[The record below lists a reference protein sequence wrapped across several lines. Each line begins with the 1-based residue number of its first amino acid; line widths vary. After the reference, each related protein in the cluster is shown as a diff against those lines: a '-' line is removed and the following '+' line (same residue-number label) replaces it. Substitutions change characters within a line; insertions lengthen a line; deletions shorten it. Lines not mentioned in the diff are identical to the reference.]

1 MILKQYLNNMIDNF
15 ELIKPLFYFNED
27 NNMFFHLEIFR
38 RKKDHKG
45 ENVTNYPIKSY
56 LVKSREHLEK
66 IKEEVI
72 FLCEHYGARA
82 YINVAPKSFEDV
94 NKAILYKLA
103 NLNYTNNLFSSNPYR
118 ITESAIGEIKS
129 VSPKWIIDIDD
140 ISIKDTILEWLD
152 RYFYIDV
159 PPHYY
164 TRDYYLKITVPTVQG
179 CHLIT
184 LPFNTKEFSDVFPNI
199 DIHKNNGT
207 LLYYPKSLEKC
218 N

>member
-1 MILKQYLNNMIDNF
+1 MIDNF
-15 ELIKPLFYFNED
+15 DLIKPLFYFNEA

-45 ENVTNYPIKSY
+45 ENVTNSPIKSY

-82 YINVAPKSFEDV
+82 YINVAPKYFEDV
-94 NKAILYKLA
+94 NKAMLYKLA

-118 ITESAIGEIKS
+118 ITESTIGETKS
-129 VSPKWIIDIDD
+129 VTPRWIIDIDD
-140 ISIKDTILEWLD
+140 LSFKINILNWLSNYFITTYFTINKHDDMEEVKN
-152 RYFYIDV
+152 FYLYAEI
-159 PPHYY
+159 
-164 TRDYYLKITVPTVQG
+164 PTVQG

-207 LLYYPKSLEKC
+207 LLYYPESLKK
-218 N
+218 